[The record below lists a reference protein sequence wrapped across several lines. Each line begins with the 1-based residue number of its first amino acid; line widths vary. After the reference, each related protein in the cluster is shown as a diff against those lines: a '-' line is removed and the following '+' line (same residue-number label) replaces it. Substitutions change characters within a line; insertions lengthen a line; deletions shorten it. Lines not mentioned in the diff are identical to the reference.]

1 MENWPEMFSK
11 QWDVCCRWAFKNG
24 QKMYGSIQLESII
37 KADQQL
43 AHRAIQTPAAREA
56 EEADGSHEKDLPDG
70 PEPPE
75 RARDRERAAQEA
87 SRLHQLERY
96 EKLMA
101 TRMDYMKQVVHELLQ
116 HD

>member
-11 QWDVCCRWAFKNG
+11 QWDVCCGWNFKNG

-43 AHRAIQTPAAREA
+43 AEHGPESPAIREA
-56 EEADGSHEKDLPDG
+56 EPADGSPQKDPADG
-70 PEPPE
+70 QEPPE
-75 RARDRERAAQEA
+75 KVDERERAAQEA

-96 EKLMA
+96 QKLMD
-101 TRMDYMKQVVHELLQ
+101 TRMDYMKQVVRELLQ